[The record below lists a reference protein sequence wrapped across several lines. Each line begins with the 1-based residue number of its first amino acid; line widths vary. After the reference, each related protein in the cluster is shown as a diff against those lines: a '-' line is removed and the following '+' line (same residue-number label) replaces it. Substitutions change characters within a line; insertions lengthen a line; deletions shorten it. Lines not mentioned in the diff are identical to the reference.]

1 MWEGQQAMERTIY
14 GMRPVKRARLTLQED
29 GDRGDV
35 IDEVSW
41 REFFVVFFMFFLLS
55 RCIWMISD
63 FHDLREK

>member
-1 MWEGQQAMERTIY
+1 MERTIY

-41 REFFVVFFMFFLLS
+41 REFFVVFSCFFCFLGAS
-55 RCIWMISD
+55 G
-63 FHDLREK
+63 